1 MVDMALRHIFSCLS
15 RSGQNSGTIFSRA
28 VRSSSSVRNGSST
41 PGVKVSP
48 FPVLPLPPLPSL
60 AANQETAT
68 TAAEEN
74 LQLFSSVLEQRKRVW
89 STDSKISSENREGR
103 KLTVGERL
111 RLLVDPGSEILE
123 IGTLAGLNMPY
134 GDICHGNNILCV
146 VRVCGEVC
154 VVSANDW
161 TFKGGTAYPISVK
174 KQLRAQ
180 EIALAN
186 RLPCIYFVDSGG
198 AFLPLQ
204 VHTPHAFNLDHASS

>member
-1 MVDMALRHIFSCLS
+1 MALRHIFSCLN
-15 RSGQNSGTIFSRA
+15 RSGKNPWTIFSRA
-28 VRSSSSVRNGSST
+28 VKRSCSVRNGSSST
-41 PGVKVSP
+41 GIKVSP

-60 AANQETAT
+60 ATNQETAA
-68 TAAEEN
+68 AAEQN
-74 LQLFSSVLEQRKRVW
+74 LQLFSSVVEQRKRVW
-89 STDSKISSENREGR
+89 STDSKISSEDREGR

-134 GDICHGNNILCV
+134 GDVCHGNNIVCV

-154 VVSANDW
+154 MVSANDW

-180 EIALAN
+180 EIALTN

-204 VHTPHAFNLDHASS
+204 VDTPHTL

>member
-1 MVDMALRHIFSCLS
+1 MALRHICRCLNKP
-15 RSGQNSGTIFSRA
+15 GPINHWTIFSSKL
-28 VRSSSSVRNGSST
+28 RSISRRVSSGNGSSD
-41 PGVKVSP
+41 KKISP
-48 FPVLPLPPLPSL
+48 FPLLPLPPLPSL
-60 AANQETAT
+60 AANQETA
-68 TAAEEN
+68 AAEEN
-74 LQLFSSVLEQRKRVW
+74 LQLFTSVLEHRKRVW
-89 STDSKISSENREGR
+89 STDSKISNEDRQGR

-111 RLLVDPGSEILE
+111 RLLIDPGSEILE
-123 IGTLAGLNMPY
+123 IGTLAGLGMPY
-134 GDICHGNNILCV
+134 GDICHGNNIVCV
-146 VRVCGEVC
+146 VRVCGELC

-204 VHTPHAFNLDHASS
+204 VYKIKYRNLRKVCY